1 MREVTVKLDLNT
13 IKDFNKKACDVTG
26 DIDVVSGR
34 YIVDGKS
41 LLGLYSLDLS
51 KNITVKINNV
61 DEAETDRFIKEIEN
75 VIVK

>member
-13 IKDFNKKACDVTG
+13 IKDFNNKACNVTG
-26 DIDVVSGR
+26 DIDVISGR

-51 KNITVKINNV
+51 KNLTVKVNNI
-61 DEAETDRFIKEIEN
+61 DEKETDKFIEEIKN
-75 VIVK
+75 VIVE